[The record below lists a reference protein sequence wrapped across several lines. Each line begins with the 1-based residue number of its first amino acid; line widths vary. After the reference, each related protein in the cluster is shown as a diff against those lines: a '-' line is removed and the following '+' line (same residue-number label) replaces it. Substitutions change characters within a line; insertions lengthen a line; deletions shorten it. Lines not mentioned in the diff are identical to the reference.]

1 MEKAKSHHD
10 AKKQQNQEL
19 LEKLKAMEHLQKE
32 NTELQSKSEKLA
44 KELQQS
50 ILQAKESEMSC
61 KNLTSQIHSLETQVG
76 MAHWGFTL
84 FALASITSS
93 LGGGLIHPFLPVSNS
108 GGGCQTTGAGTQQVP
123 GDDCCSKG
131 TGDFLPEYG

>member
-1 MEKAKSHHD
+1 MEKAKSHYD

-19 LEKLKAMEHLQKE
+19 AEKLKAMEHLQKE

-61 KNLTSQIHSLETQVG
+61 KNLTSQIHSLEAQVG
-76 MAHWGFTL
+76 MAQWGFTL
-84 FALASITSS
+84 LVLISITTS
-93 LGGGLIHPFLPVSNS
+93 LGG
-108 GGGCQTTGAGTQQVP
+108 
-123 GDDCCSKG
+123 
-131 TGDFLPEYG
+131 